1 MSEQIPGQDQPGVSP
16 TQPPLTPQEERTWA
30 MLAHLSI
37 LVNLV
42 TAVLGVVAVLIIYLV
57 YKDRSRYVAYQS
69 LQSLVWQ
76 LIGWV
81 LASTV
86 VGIVWV
92 ITGVLSAVII
102 GLCLLPFAILL
113 SLVPIAAMVYGVIGA
128 VECNQGRDFKYWLI
142 GDWVRS
148 SMQPTH

>member
-1 MSEQIPGQDQPGVSP
+1 MSEQTPRQDEPSV
-16 TQPPLTPQEERTWA
+16 TTAQPPLTPEEERTWA

-42 TAVLGVVAVLIIYLV
+42 TAILGVVAVLVIYLI

-69 LQSLVWQ
+69 LQALVWQ

-86 VGIVWV
+86 VGIVWA
-92 ITGVLSAVII
+92 ITGVLSAVVVGI
-102 GLCLLPFAILL
+102 CLIPFAIVL
-113 SLVPIAAMVYGVIGA
+113 SLVPIAALVYGVIGA

-142 GDWVRS
+142 GDWVRG
-148 SMQPTH
+148 SMQPTQ